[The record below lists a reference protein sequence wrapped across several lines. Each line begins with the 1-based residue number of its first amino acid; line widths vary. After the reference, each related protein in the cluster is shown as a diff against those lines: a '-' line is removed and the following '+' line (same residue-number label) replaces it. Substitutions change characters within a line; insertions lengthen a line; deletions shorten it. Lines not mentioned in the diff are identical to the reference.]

1 MKRSYLFE
9 ISDAPSPYCSFAY
22 FDTDEHLAHFLFAR
36 EQVDVRILGK
46 YGAAEDPYQIVLCTI
61 PRKHRA
67 GFLKAMEDL
76 PELMSRMGK
85 MDYDAFCR
93 SVMLDAAQY
102 LRGERTGDRSIH
114 FHE

>member
-1 MKRSYLFE
+1 MKEKLSSILE
-9 ISDAPSPYCSFAY
+9 A
-22 FDTDEHLAHFLFAR
+22 AR
-36 EQVDVRILGK
+36 AELEN
-46 YGAAEDPYQIVLCTI
+46 AAD
-61 PRKHRA
+61 
-67 GFLKAMEDL
+67 LKAMEDL